1 MAQFIHTKTVVCS
14 VYDKNL
20 KIYEDESRFTALT
33 PSPLDPKGQNL
44 TCKNAQSKRKNKLN
58 TSSYYTEN

>member
-20 KIYEDESRFTALT
+20 KIYEDESRFTAPT

-44 TCKNAQSKRKNKLN
+44 TCKNA
-58 TSSYYTEN
+58 